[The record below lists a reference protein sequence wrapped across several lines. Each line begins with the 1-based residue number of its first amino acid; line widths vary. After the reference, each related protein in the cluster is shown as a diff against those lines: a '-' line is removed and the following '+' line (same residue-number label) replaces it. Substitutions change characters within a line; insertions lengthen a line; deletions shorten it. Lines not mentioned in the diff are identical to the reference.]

1 MLSTQN
7 DGSVVVPPARRTFRV
22 AAEGAAPF
30 AAMLAV
36 LVVAVFGT
44 AAYKHHRGKAWT
56 DRQTTV
62 LEMVTQRTFDKQRGA
77 SQQCETCAVVLPTE
91 AYAGRKMGRRIDEA
105 DCVVRFNDHHPTA
118 ASAQDV
124 GSKDDVRVVSSSRVD
139 RASGA
144 LWADPCVQGGCR
156 RIFVASTSTP
166 GEGTLKFLE
175 AHPDAELLASLVDAL
190 GIHSEASRD
199 RLDKTLRDFGEK
211 MRKVLDAQG
220 GGNRERWSDRR
231 ATREQASDAF
241 FAVNVLKDWRMCGS
255 VEIFGMDETEE
266 TEADERGSRDS
277 RLEHVFYKTAIQ
289 AKLPGWDTVTWV
301 PMDQNAT
308 TAPVSTP
315 SQAKP

>member
-1 MLSTQN
+1 MRVGRRSGSKEARGDVMKGGGGDAVLSAQN

-56 DRQTTV
+56 DPQTTV

-124 GSKDDVRVVSSSRVD
+124 GSKDDVLCVCALAGGAFL
-139 RASGA
+139 ASGGHDA
-144 LWADPCVQGGCR
+144 IVRIWCVR
-156 RIFVASTSTP
+156 R
-166 GEGTLKFLE
+166 GECVR
-175 AHPDAELLASLVDAL
+175 A
-190 GIHSEASRD
+190 
-199 RLDKTLRDFGEK
+199 
-211 MRKVLDAQG
+211 LDAQVQML
-220 GGNRERWSDRR
+220 NP
-231 ATREQASDAF
+231 
-241 FAVNVLKDWRMCGS
+241 FAYS
-255 VEIFGMDETEE
+255 V
-266 TEADERGSRDS
+266 
-277 RLEHVFYKTAIQ
+277 
-289 AKLPGWDTVTWV
+289 
-301 PMDQNAT
+301 
-308 TAPVSTP
+308 
-315 SQAKP
+315 